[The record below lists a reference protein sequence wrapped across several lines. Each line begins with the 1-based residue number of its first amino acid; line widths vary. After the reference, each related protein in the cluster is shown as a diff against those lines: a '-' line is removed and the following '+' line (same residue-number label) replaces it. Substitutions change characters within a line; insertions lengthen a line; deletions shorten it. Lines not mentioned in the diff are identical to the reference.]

1 MAILASAVLPSTLN
15 IKVKQLEHQPS
26 QLHGFL
32 QLNGHRRVS
41 PRRRM
46 KVTMAQFCEPNKIRE
61 QLNIIKERLWETTPE
76 TVKDFPWKK
85 AENLLLERLLFVGHK
100 ALKLSL
106 VTVFVISSLSDFLY
120 SISRN
125 QELMVPFGLIVGCLM
140 TDFLKE
146 TSQEAFRSPEEK
158 GLKWHLLAI
167 GCFFVV
173 VKFVSAL
180 SAIRTRVFLLHV
192 ANGGLMQA
200 LWLWRS
206 LLEEHESNGSSAA
219 DAQS

>member
-1 MAILASAVLPSTLN
+1 
-15 IKVKQLEHQPS
+15 
-26 QLHGFL
+26 
-32 QLNGHRRVS
+32 
-41 PRRRM
+41 M
-46 KVTMAQFCEPNKIRE
+46 KITMAQSGEPKKIRE
-61 QLNIIKERLWETTPE
+61 QLNIIKETLWEATPE

-85 AENLLLERLLFVGHK
+85 AENLLLERLLFVGQK

-146 TSQEAFRSPEEK
+146 TSQEAFRFPEEK
-158 GLKWHLLAI
+158 GLKWHLLAL
-167 GCFFVV
+167 GGFFVV
-173 VKFVSAL
+173 VKFVSTF
-180 SAIRTRVFLLHV
+180 SAIRTQVFLLHV

-206 LLEEHESNGSSAA
+206 LLEEHESKGSSAA

>member
-1 MAILASAVLPSTLN
+1 
-15 IKVKQLEHQPS
+15 
-26 QLHGFL
+26 
-32 QLNGHRRVS
+32 
-41 PRRRM
+41 M

-146 TSQEAFRSPEEK
+146 TSQEAFRSPEVYFSLPVHSISVFERADCSFD
-158 GLKWHLLAI
+158 LL
-167 GCFFVV
+167 
-173 VKFVSAL
+173 L
-180 SAIRTRVFLLHV
+180 SRKRA
-192 ANGGLMQA
+192 
-200 LWLWRS
+200 
-206 LLEEHESNGSSAA
+206 
-219 DAQS
+219 